1 MYLTALY
8 SLLAGVD
15 ATVEVWVVV
24 GRDVVVDA
32 SSTTNVNNI
41 QVSVQPSLMYSTC
54 RCMFSFVSVTNL
66 I

>member
-24 GRDVVVDA
+24 GRDIVVDT
-32 SSTTNVNNI
+32 SSTTNVNYI
-41 QVSVQPSLMYSTC
+41 QVSVQPFLMYSTC
-54 RCMFSFVSVTNL
+54 CCMFPVVSIASVA
-66 I
+66 